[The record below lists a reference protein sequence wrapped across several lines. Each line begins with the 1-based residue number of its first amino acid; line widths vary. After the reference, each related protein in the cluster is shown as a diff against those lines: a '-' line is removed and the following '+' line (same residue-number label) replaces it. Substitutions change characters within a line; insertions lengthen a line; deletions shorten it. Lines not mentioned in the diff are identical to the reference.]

1 MNPRLQQLIM
11 IAESSLARVHDEM
24 LKNYIVETLLKKG
37 HVDIKEAQFFNEL
50 SRKIIHEASDLFIPD
65 MNEILESV
73 ELQEEAKVLVDPE
86 TGDKFV
92 YYPDTGELVPATD
105 EDVAGVEDEG
115 EGEGEDEDVEIDD
128 TPEEDVENNEIDP
141 AAAVDEDDVDVSASC
156 ASKSKKEVRES
167 TELNE
172 NELLVQ
178 NLMKLI
184 KE

>member
-24 LKNYIVETLLKKG
+24 LKNYIVETLLRKG
-37 HVDIKEAQFFNEL
+37 HVDIKEAQLFNEL
-50 SRKIIHEASDLFIPD
+50 SRKILHEASDLFIPD

-92 YYPDTGELVPATD
+92 YYPDTGELVPVTD

-115 EGEGEDEDVEIDD
+115 ENEGENEGVEDTSE
-128 TPEEDVENNEIDP
+128 ENNEI
-141 AAAVDEDDVDVSASC
+141 EKWHRKLDDITHRVEFIDQ
-156 ASKSKKEVRES
+156 
-167 TELNE
+167 T
-172 NELLVQ
+172 
-178 NLMKLI
+178 LMK
-184 KE
+184 